1 MPMVS
6 WVGLGEK
13 WPILPWLGRFGSE
26 LPPGAG
32 LAFGLLDKFRKIG
45 TACGK
50 QGRKNVERNINN
62 LMVGANPSE
71 EGQLAQTIEMFEVI
85 TQSQPQDYQSLEILK
100 AAYAKL
106 GREQDVLRTAK
117 RIAQAYVAMG
127 QLSSAIL
134 EYESILQRYPEDA
147 DVLTALSELESKAN
161 SLGAQPS
168 LAAEPA
174 RGQTTLTR
182 KTKSSRSA
190 GGDGD
195 DGRQMMHKIFVE
207 SKVIAANAF
216 DQCWVTPDFNSAPSK
231 PLQPF
236 VQTLAEKGLN
246 PLEKSLRLLSEK
258 ARLGFLPLEKYD
270 IDLELGRNYPSETCF
285 RWFLLPFDKM
295 SKSILVATCNPFN
308 RQAAAEVE
316 ELTKSKIIWYL
327 ASPDDIAK
335 CLKKVYR

>member
-1 MPMVS
+1 
-6 WVGLGEK
+6 
-13 WPILPWLGRFGSE
+13 
-26 LPPGAG
+26 
-32 LAFGLLDKFRKIG
+32 
-45 TACGK
+45 
-50 QGRKNVERNINN
+50 
-62 LMVGANPSE
+62 MVGSAHSSE

-100 AAYAKL
+100 EAYAKL

-134 EYESILQRYPEDA
+134 EYESILQRYPDDA

-161 SLGAQPS
+161 SLGAAPS
-168 LAAEPA
+168 LGEAPKS
-174 RGQTTLTR
+174 GQTVFTR
-182 KTKSSRSA
+182 KKSTRTGSN
-190 GGDGD
+190 DGD
-195 DGRQMMHKIFVE
+195 DGRQMMHKIFVD
-207 SKVIAANAF
+207 SKTIPANAF
-216 DQCWVTPDFNSAPSK
+216 DQCWTTPDFNHAPNK
-231 PLQPF
+231 PVQPF
-236 VQTLAEKGLN
+236 IQNLAEKGLN
-246 PLEKSLRLLSEK
+246 PLDKSLRLLSEK
-258 ARLGFLPLEKYD
+258 SRLGFLPLEKYD

-316 ELTKSKIIWYL
+316 EVTKSRIIWYL
-327 ASPDDIAK
+327 ATPDDIAK

>member
-1 MPMVS
+1 
-6 WVGLGEK
+6 
-13 WPILPWLGRFGSE
+13 
-26 LPPGAG
+26 
-32 LAFGLLDKFRKIG
+32 
-45 TACGK
+45 
-50 QGRKNVERNINN
+50 
-62 LMVGANPSE
+62 MVGSANSGE

-100 AAYAKL
+100 EAYAKL

-134 EYESILQRYPEDA
+134 EYESILQRYPDDA

-168 LAAEPA
+168 LAEPAPA
-174 RGQTTLTR
+174 RGQTTFTR
-182 KTKSSRSA
+182 KKSTRSG

-195 DGRQMMHKIFVE
+195 DGRQMMQKIFVD
-207 SKVIAANAF
+207 SKIIPANAF
-216 DQCWVTPDFNSAPSK
+216 DQCWITPDFNATLNK
-231 PLQPF
+231 PVPPF
-236 VQTLAEKGLN
+236 VQNLAEKNFN
-246 PLEKSLRLLSEK
+246 PLDKSLRLLSEK
-258 ARLGFLPLEKYD
+258 SRLGFLPLEKYD
-270 IDLELGRNYPSETCF
+270 IDLELGRNYPAETCF
-285 RWFLLPFDKM
+285 RWFMLPFDKM

-308 RQAAAEVE
+308 RQAAAEIE
-316 ELTKSKIIWYL
+316 EVTKSRIVWYL

>member
-1 MPMVS
+1 
-6 WVGLGEK
+6 
-13 WPILPWLGRFGSE
+13 
-26 LPPGAG
+26 
-32 LAFGLLDKFRKIG
+32 
-45 TACGK
+45 
-50 QGRKNVERNINN
+50 
-62 LMVGANPSE
+62 MVGSGNSE

-100 AAYAKL
+100 EAYAKL

-134 EYESILQRYPEDA
+134 EYESILQRYPDDA

-161 SLGAQPS
+161 SLGAQPH
-168 LAAEPA
+168 LGEVPA
-174 RGQTTLTR
+174 RSGQTTFTKKKSTR
-182 KTKSSRSA
+182 TASA
-190 GGDGD
+190 DGD
-195 DGRQMMHKIFVE
+195 DGRQMMHKIFVD
-207 SKVIAANAF
+207 SKVIPANTF
-216 DQCWVTPDFNSAPSK
+216 DQCWTPADFNGTPAK
-231 PLQPF
+231 PVQPF
-236 VQTLAEKGLN
+236 IQNLAEKNLN

-258 ARLGFLPLEKYD
+258 SRLGFLPLEKYD

-285 RWFLLPFDKM
+285 RWFVLPFDKM

-308 RQAAAEVE
+308 RQAASEIE
-316 ELTKSKIIWYL
+316 ELTKARIIWYL